1 MRNVEASTMA
11 AQRIKGTAQS
21 LLNIWKEQGVLEF
34 EFLEL
39 ESKTKTNIFLNRAAL
54 ANGNITSEIG
64 ASRTSEKFYR
74 HSVWN
79 LSQPPVDPPD
89 IAELNRLA
97 DILDMWAGE
106 DLAR

>member
-1 MRNVEASTMA
+1 MRNVEASIMA
-11 AQRIKGTAQS
+11 AQKIKGAAQS
-21 LLNIWKEQGVLEF
+21 LLNIWKKQGVLEF
-34 EFLEL
+34 ESLEL
-39 ESKTKTNIFLNRAAL
+39 ESRTKTKIFLNRAAL
-54 ANGNITSEIG
+54 ANGNISSEIG
-64 ASRTSEKFYR
+64 APRTSERFYR

-97 DILDMWAGE
+97 DILDMWARE